1 MTKFSEFPYF
11 VALTGGIACGKSIV
25 GECFKNQNFN
35 YFDSDKASHDCYL
48 PESNIY
54 KKILEMYGKNIIE
67 KNKLISKQ
75 KLAKII
81 FNDERERLKI
91 NSLIHPMIRKK
102 IIDWMS
108 LCKDKKVNG
117 VAEIPLFFET
127 DFNNLNWDYTICV
140 YASEKVIFKRLKE
153 RGLDEIESISRI
165 NSQLSIKEKC
175 NRSNYS
181 INGEN
186 SISNI
191 NKFVSDLVIKWKD
204 ERNS

>member
-25 GECFKNQNFN
+25 GECFKNQNFS

-48 PESNIY
+48 PETNIY

-67 KNKLISKQ
+67 KDKQISKQ

-91 NSLIHPMIRKK
+91 NSLIHHMIRKK

-108 LCKDKKVNG
+108 
-117 VAEIPLFFET
+117 
-127 DFNNLNWDYTICV
+127 
-140 YASEKVIFKRLKE
+140 
-153 RGLDEIESISRI
+153 
-165 NSQLSIKEKC
+165 
-175 NRSNYS
+175 
-181 INGEN
+181 
-186 SISNI
+186 
-191 NKFVSDLVIKWKD
+191 
-204 ERNS
+204 